1 MVAKETLPLDRMN
14 SVRLRVEGLSK
25 SFRSHGAEV
34 TALEGIH
41 MEIRDQEFATI
52 LGPSGCGK
60 STLLRIL
67 AGLSRPS
74 AGIATL
80 DGRII
85 EGPGKDRGM
94 VFQNYT
100 LFPWLTVME
109 NIQFG
114 LRLSGRQKSECEAVA
129 QGFVQKIGLS
139 GFERA
144 YPRSLSGG
152 MKQRVAIARALAND
166 PNILLL
172 DEPFGALDTQTRSL
186 MQELLLQIW
195 EELHKTILFVTHD
208 VEEAVFLSDRIF
220 VMTARPGRIKAVLE
234 VPLSRPRDYQVKGSP
249 EFLRIKTEVSRLIR
263 EESIRALTSS
273 MVEPRSQEG

>member
-1 MVAKETLPLDRMN
+1 MDRIN
-14 SVRLRVEGLSK
+14 SVRLRVQGLSK
-25 SFRSHGAEV
+25 SFHTHGVKV
-34 TALEGIH
+34 TALEGIQ

-74 AGIATL
+74 AGSATL
-80 DGRII
+80 DGRTI

-100 LFPWLTVME
+100 LFPWLTVVE

-114 LRLSGRQKSECEAVA
+114 LRLSGRDKKECEAVA
-129 QGFVQKIGLS
+129 LNFIQKIGLS

-234 VPLSRPRDYQVKGSP
+234 VPLARPRDYQVKASP

-263 EESIRALTSS
+263 EESIKALTSS
-273 MVEPRSQEG
+273 MVGPHSLEE